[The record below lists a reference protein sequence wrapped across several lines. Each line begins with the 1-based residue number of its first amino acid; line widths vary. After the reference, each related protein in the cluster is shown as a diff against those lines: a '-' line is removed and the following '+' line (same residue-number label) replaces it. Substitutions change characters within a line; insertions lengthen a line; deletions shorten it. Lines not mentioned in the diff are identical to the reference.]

1 MFAKIIAKIDNFI
14 YRYIGIVTPIRRAYW
29 HRQSREIQWKLN
41 YEHGNRDFYNRVYND
56 NKTTKDALRLLKEVY
71 KD

>member
-1 MFAKIIAKIDNFI
+1 MFAKIVAKIDKFL
-14 YRYIGIVTPIRRAYW
+14 YKYIGIVTPIRRAYW
-29 HRQSREIQWKLN
+29 RRQARGIQVELD
-41 YEHGNRDFYNRVYND
+41 YQHQNRDFYNRVYND

>member
-29 HRQSREIQWKLN
+29 RRQARGIQWKLN
-41 YEHGNRDFYNRVYND
+41 YEHGNRDFYNHVYND